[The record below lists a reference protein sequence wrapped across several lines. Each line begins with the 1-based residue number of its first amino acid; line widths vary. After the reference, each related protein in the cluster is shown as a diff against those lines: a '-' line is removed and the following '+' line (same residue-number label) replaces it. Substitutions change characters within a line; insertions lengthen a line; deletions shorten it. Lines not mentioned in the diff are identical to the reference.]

1 MKDREERDIDQES
14 AGVERTPDIHPKRRH
29 LERPDLRRRKCASST
44 GGNCHG
50 HETMPD
56 DQRRGYKTHRQAHL
70 PRNRAGGPRS
80 HAEEPRAFLAARAC
94 HSPVLGVAGPQ
105 VGSRW
110 EGKGSRAIRQAIV
123 RRWVAGSGR
132 GGDGTGEMVQQR
144 RQALPFIFKEV
155 HSPRRPIFYIGLPVP
170 PSTIAALLGRP
181 KSIPR
186 HYKAREGLP
195 EA

>member
-29 LERPDLRRRKCASST
+29 LERPNLHRRKCVSST

-50 HETMPD
+50 HETMPE

-123 RRWVAGSGR
+123 RRRVVGSGR
-132 GGDGTGEMVQQR
+132 GDDGTGELLQQR
-144 RQALPFIFKEV
+144 RQALPFIFNEPKSFSFRLILPFELGFLLRC
-155 HSPRRPIFYIGLPVP
+155 PPALPVP
-170 PSTIAALLGRP
+170 APAA
-181 KSIPR
+181 
-186 HYKAREGLP
+186 
-195 EA
+195 

>member
-1 MKDREERDIDQES
+1 MGIGWYYCGGIPLYWES

-94 HSPVLGVAGPQ
+94 RSPALGVAGPQ
-105 VGSRW
+105 VGPRW
-110 EGKGSRAIRQAIV
+110 EGKDSRAIRQAIV
-123 RRWVAGSGR
+123 RRWMVGNGR
-132 GGDGTGEMVQQR
+132 GDDGTGELLQKR
-144 RQALPFIFKEV
+144 RQALPFIFKGSLSWLDV
-155 HSPRRPIFYIGLPVP
+155 LRAGLLP
-170 PSTIAALLGRP
+170 PAAFPAAGSTW
-181 KSIPR
+181 
-186 HYKAREGLP
+186 
-195 EA
+195 